1 MSSAAL
7 VSSAACA
14 AASAGEAP
22 RARAASVAAARSGV
36 PPMLTS
42 PTRPSWTAQP
52 TMAQSMAR
60 WVNFWNDQDPAE
72 ADLGTRISVSSSSGS
87 RAVSNRLW
95 KNSPIG
101 ISREPPG
108 PRATRVASS
117 ASSTAGRSEAG
128 AAWRDRAA
136 DRPAVPDLRVTDLP
150 GRVREQGYLAGQ
162 DVGVLDVMVP
172 GQGADRD
179 VG

>member
-7 VSSAACA
+7 VPSAACA

-22 RARAASVAAARSGV
+22 PARAASVAAARSGV
-36 PPMLTS
+36 PPMLTRA
-42 PTRPSWTAQP
+42 TRPSWTAQP

-128 AAWRDRAA
+128 SACAIEPPIVPRCLICGSPTCPAACASRGTSRA
-136 DRPAVPDLRVTDLP
+136 RTSECSTSWCL
-150 GRVREQGYLAGQ
+150 VRA
-162 DVGVLDVMVP
+162 P
-172 GQGADRD
+172 IAT
-179 VG
+179 